1 MRDYEIT
8 DYQLFIKGADLSK
21 QNTSN
26 LKSELGNVRNNINN
40 LNSSEV
46 FAGPMCDNFIAEYN
60 NVEKTINNSIQ
71 VLSKTELVLPLISLN
86 YMNSDNK
93 NATEIGGV

>member
-1 MRDYEIT
+1 M
-8 DYQLFIKGADLSK
+8 KGVMIMKEGTVSL
-21 QNTSN
+21 
-26 LKSELGNVRNNINN
+26 
-40 LNSSEV
+40 
-46 FAGPMCDNFIAEYN
+46 N
-60 NVEKTINNSIQ
+60 NVEKAINNSIQ